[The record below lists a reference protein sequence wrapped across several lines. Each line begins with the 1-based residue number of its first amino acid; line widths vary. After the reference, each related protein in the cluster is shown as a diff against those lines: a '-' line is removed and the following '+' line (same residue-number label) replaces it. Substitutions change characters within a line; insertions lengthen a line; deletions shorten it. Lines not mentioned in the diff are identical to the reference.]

1 MKSSV
6 FRMIGDLYR
15 IDRKY
20 MLISLI
26 SVPVGVINPLID
38 IYFLRRFLECISE
51 ERSIRGAAII
61 LALMFALNIANLL
74 WESCVCG
81 IYMPICE
88 MKIAAAFRLRFI
100 DKVGDYDAEAFDSPD
115 FYDSYTVSQRAM
127 RTVAASAYGA
137 PA

>member
-38 IYFLRRFLECISE
+38 IYFLRRFLECILE
-51 ERSIRGAAII
+51 ERSIRCAAFKI
-61 LALMFALNIANLL
+61 ALMYAQNIANLMWMMFL
-74 WESCVCG
+74 FC
-81 IYMPICE
+81 
-88 MKIAAAFRLRFI
+88 L
-100 DKVGDYDAEAFDSPD
+100 
-115 FYDSYTVSQRAM
+115 
-127 RTVAASAYGA
+127 
-137 PA
+137 